1 MKKIWSFA
9 LCCIISISFADASQ
23 RTETSINREPV
34 STSQRT
40 ATVQKESAKVNSR
53 TGSVREVSVRNS
65 SNTLSRSAVTTPR
78 KNTTISA
85 RSATTTTK
93 ARTTVTRNVPVTK
106 NNLISRTTTTTS
118 DSKTFGSG
126 YNACRDSYFTCMD
139 QFCAKQDETYQRCAC
154 SSRLE
159 EIKSKERAL
168 SQTKQQLQD
177 FKDLNIDSISKTRN
191 EVKAM
196 VNASAGESAT
206 DKSTD
211 TSSSSEKLSGISS
224 VLSKTKSESLS
235 TQGKLDIAGNINAIW
250 STTDLTAGADIM
262 NLTGEKLYNAVHAQC
277 VSFASDSCDSKSTL
291 NMVVT
296 AYGMYIEN
304 DCTTLS
310 NSLAKQTTNA
320 SGSIRET
327 EQAMNQARL
336 ENYDSHNSTSIND
349 CISNVRKDIT
359 ADSACGKDYIH
370 CLDITGKYLNSDTG
384 EPIYSS
390 DFYQLELQTSLSG
403 DILTNQTN
411 RLLVNELNK
420 KKEFV
425 TNDLSKCSDLSSDVW
440 DEFMRQAIT
449 EIYQGQQERIREV
462 KNECIDVVNDCY
474 DTQSKSLKDF
484 SNVKEQLLLGS
495 RLELSEEMCKEKLNA
510 CSNLYGG
517 GEPGLEELVTTM
529 HNITDQKI
537 AKDCKTTLE
546 DYAKSICAVPSSDI
560 VHGYPFACRTYAPG
574 EQKYA
579 SISSCNLVFST
590 GTLNVIDTG
599 YTAGVDN
606 GTGTVNFICRDNTI
620 YTNCSY
626 GYYMAYLTN
635 GFYIYDGTPKP
646 GNKCLKCPTLASN
659 GTSAVSYNCNGGT
672 EAPAQI
678 TNENTSNVTC
688 GDDYVGS
695 LYQKIV
701 RYALQTCTRP
711 SDSTEVL
718 PYAIL
723 ADVNVVMDSIK
734 SAMGTQLSDECER
747 LGGIWVNTPGNNVS
761 SDKIL
766 TSFYTETSSNK
777 KWGYCSVTPAI
788 VCPKFSTSDS
798 SCVSTDSSGV
808 SGGCAIAKCRC
819 VSGTYSNGSG
829 GCTPGT
835 YSCQGACGTQRT
847 TFTASSQTPVTTA
860 WTGGDNYKI
869 RRKYSVLCSNWITV
883 SGGTC
888 TSANFTAY
896 YTSCLND
903 NNFTTLVTCD

>member
-23 RTETSINREPV
+23 RTETSVNREPV
-34 STSQRT
+34 STSQRA

-53 TGSVREVSVRNS
+53 TGRDVSVRNN
-65 SNTLSRSAVTTPR
+65 SNTLSRLAVTTPR

-106 NNLISRTTTTTS
+106 NNLVSRATTTTS

-139 QFCAKQDETYQRCAC
+139 QFCAKQDETYQRCTC

-177 FKDLNIDSISKTRN
+177 FNDLNIDSISKTGN

-224 VLSKTKSESLS
+224 VLSKTKSKSLS
-235 TQGKLDIAGNINAIW
+235 TQGKLDIAGDINAIW

-291 NMVVT
+291 NMVVA

-336 ENYDSHNSTSIND
+336 ENYDSNNSTSIND

-425 TNDLSKCSDLSSDVW
+425 TNDLSTCSDLSSDVW

-574 EQKYA
+574 EQQYA

-606 GTGTVNFICRDNTI
+606 GTGTVNFSCPTNTI
-620 YTNCSY
+620 YTSCSN
-626 GYYMAYLTN
+626 GYYMAYN
-635 GFYIYDGTPKP
+635 NVYDGTPKA
-646 GNKCLKCPTLASN
+646 GNKCLKCPIYASD

-678 TNENTSNVTC
+678 TNANTSDATC

-711 SDSTEVL
+711 SDSTEVI

-723 ADVNVVMDSIK
+723 ADVNVVMDSINVE
-734 SAMGTQLSDECER
+734 MGKQLSEECER
-747 LGGIWVNTPGNNVS
+747 LSGVWFDTPWAELKVKYANYS
-761 SDKIL
+761 LWSL
-766 TSFYTETSSNK
+766 FYTETSSNL
-777 KWGYCSVTPAI
+777 KWG
-788 VCPKFSTSDS
+788 
-798 SCVSTDSSGV
+798 SCVDPST
-808 SGGCAIAKCRC
+808 I
-819 VSGTYSNGSG
+819 
-829 GCTPGT
+829 
-835 YSCQGACGTQRT
+835 
-847 TFTASSQTPVTTA
+847 
-860 WTGGDNYKI
+860 
-869 RRKYSVLCSNWITV
+869 
-883 SGGTC
+883 
-888 TSANFTAY
+888 
-896 YTSCLND
+896 
-903 NNFTTLVTCD
+903 NN